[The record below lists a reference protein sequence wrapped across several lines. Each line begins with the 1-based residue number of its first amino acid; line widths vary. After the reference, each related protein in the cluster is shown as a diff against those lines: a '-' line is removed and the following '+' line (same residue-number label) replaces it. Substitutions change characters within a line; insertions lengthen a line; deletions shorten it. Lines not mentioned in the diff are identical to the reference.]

1 MLLEKWSTSYLSSAA
16 LKHNPHR
23 AKLQITATN
32 SLGSIAPRF
41 RGGRGAPGGAGQG
54 RAGPGGATPA
64 LRDGRAHPALTSP
77 PIPGRNRGAPGLGT
91 RHRRP
96 RHTQPQLTE
105 PPAPMSSAQMHHE
118 PKTCCLFP
126 QDSPCIVRNSY
137 ILQKMMM
144 I

>member
-54 RAGPGGATPA
+54 RAGPGGAAPA

-77 PIPGRNRGAPGLGT
+77 AIPGHSRPQP
-91 RHRRP
+91 RRP
-96 RHTQPQLTE
+96 RTGDTPS
-105 PPAPMSSAQMHHE
+105 APSSHATSAHRAPCAHELGTDAQRT
-118 PKTCCLFP
+118 KNLLFISSG
-126 QDSPCIVRNSY
+126 QSVYC
-137 ILQKMMM
+137 
-144 I
+144 